1 MKVKARLSN
10 PLPKTQAVKG
20 GMCGGFRI
28 GRGVG
33 GAMSNFGDLFVYLFS
48 RIEALLT
55 FVSIFHLISCC
66 LQEGGLGGGDNPSTV
81 QISNEIGVS
90 IVVDVVKLVE

>member
-1 MKVKARLSN
+1 L
-10 PLPKTQAVKG
+10 
-20 GMCGGFRI
+20 
-28 GRGVG
+28 
-33 GAMSNFGDLFVYLFS
+33 

-66 LQEGGLGGGDNPSTV
+66 LQEGGLGVGDNPSTV
-81 QISNEIGVS
+81 QISNETGVS